1 MSCPL
6 ENSCGGCSWRHLSE
20 SDYQALKNERFK
32 KCLSKLKIEDGKFN
46 APVFIP
52 DGVRRRA
59 TFAFE
64 YKKKKLTF
72 GFNQKGSHQI
82 VDIEK
87 CPLLTPELNKSL
99 QAIRT
104 LVESRR
110 KENYTEKKGKRLRTK
125 AVSAGDVF
133 VCAADNGI
141 DVVLEYDAELPLAH
155 RLVIS
160 ETIAAEDKIIR
171 VSHRRTPMDE
181 AETIVEK
188 LRPIIHIGNYEVSI
202 PAGTFLQ
209 PSKAGQEALSSLVLS
224 YLKDIKGQVADLFCG
239 VGTFSYVL
247 AGLSGVKIT
256 AADSSKALLK
266 GFQDSLNR
274 NCLTNVRVENKNLF
288 KYPYTENELKNF
300 EAVVFDPPRAG
311 AKALCAELAKCG
323 GKPEIIV
330 AVSCNPETFVN
341 DAGQL
346 ISGGWRLKEIT
357 MVDQFVYSDHSE
369 LVACF
374 TKEKI

>member
-1 MSCPL
+1 MNCPL
-6 ENSCGGCSWRHLSE
+6 ENICGGCSLRHLSE

-32 KCLSKLKIEDGKFN
+32 KYLSKLKIEEGNFN
-46 APVFIP
+46 TSVFIP
-52 DGVRRRA
+52 DGARRRA

-82 VDIEK
+82 VDIEQ

-99 QAIRT
+99 SAIRT
-104 LVESRR
+104 LVENIC
-110 KENYTEKKGKRLRTK
+110 KETYTEKKGKKLVTK
-125 AVSAGDVF
+125 SVTAGDVF

-155 RLVIS
+155 RLVVS
-160 ETIAAEDKIIR
+160 ETIAVEDKIIR
-171 VSHRRTPMDE
+171 VSHRRMPMEE

-188 LRPIIHIGNYEVSI
+188 LRPIVRMGNYEVSI

-323 GKPEIIV
+323 SKPEIIV

-341 DAGQL
+341 DALQL
-346 ISGGWRLKEIT
+346 ISGGWQLKEIT

-374 TKEKI
+374 TKGKI

>member
-1 MSCPL
+1 MDCPL
-6 ENSCGGCSWRHLSE
+6 ENICGGCSLRHLPE
-20 SDYQALKNERFK
+20 SSYQALKTERFK
-32 KCLSKLKIEDGKFN
+32 KCLSKLKIKDDKFN
-46 APVFIP
+46 PPVFIP
-52 DGVRRRA
+52 DGARRRA

-99 QAIRT
+99 PAIRA
-104 LVESRR
+104 LIENIC
-110 KENYTEKKGKRLRTK
+110 KETYTEKKGKKLVTK
-125 AVSAGDVF
+125 SVTAGDVF

-141 DVVLEYDAELPLAH
+141 DVVLEYDAELPLSH
-155 RLVIS
+155 RLVVS
-160 ETIAAEDKIIR
+160 ETLAAAKEIIR
-171 VSHRRTPMDE
+171 VSHRRASMDE

-188 LRPIIHIGNYEVSI
+188 LRPIVRMGNYDVSI

-224 YLKDIKGQVADLFCG
+224 YLKNVKGQVADLFCG

-346 ISGGWRLKEIT
+346 MSGGWQLQKIT